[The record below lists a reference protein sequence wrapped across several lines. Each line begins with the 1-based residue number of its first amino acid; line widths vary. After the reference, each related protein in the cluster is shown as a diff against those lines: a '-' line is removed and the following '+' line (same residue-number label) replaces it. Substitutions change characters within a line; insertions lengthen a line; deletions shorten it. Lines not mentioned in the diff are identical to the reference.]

1 MVDGAVPAFAALA
14 AEVSTAVAAEQ
25 FGSQQIIVLG
35 LVTGRGFSVLC
46 QLLLNPIKQILGNDS
61 GDSIG
66 YEDVPVSV
74 FPDVAAVAQHVLDA
88 IVVQRLT
95 TGISD
100 TALIQPV
107 PQLLHSRTLVVFLE
121 YVQNKGSG
129 QRVNLEMLF
138 LINHITDGKC
148 ASVELAL
155 QRIFFSAADD
165 LF

>member
-1 MVDGAVPAFAALA
+1 MNGAVPALAALA
-14 AEVSTAVAAEQ
+14 AEISTAVAAEQ

-107 PQLLHSRTLVVFLE
+107 P
-121 YVQNKGSG
+121 
-129 QRVNLEMLF
+129 
-138 LINHITDGKC
+138 
-148 ASVELAL
+148 
-155 QRIFFSAADD
+155 
-165 LF
+165 